1 MNCANHP
8 QSPIA
13 AYCRTCGKPLCTAC
27 SRPVMGVVYC
37 ETCLAERVGATV
49 PPSSNPYPQSSSF
62 QPVGSY
68 AAGAVP
74 PRTPRTAGPN
84 PGLAGVLGAIPFG
97 VGAIYNGQYTKGLVH
112 LGIFVA
118 LVVAL
123 SSNLADYWYI
133 ILGLGMGFF
142 VVYQIL
148 DAIHTAR
155 AIQSGRPAPDPF
167 GLTTA
172 FSPGGDSQTSPGQV
186 RDFAK
191 SVPTG
196 AVVLIALGVLFLLH
210 NLGFWFLR
218 ADVLGPLV
226 MIAIGVW
233 LLARR
238 LGSPGGVAACGARGL
253 MGPAVLMTIGAQFL
267 LNNLE
272 IISFGRTL
280 PVLLIVIGVVLAVQ
294 RTAHHSGDVYSPPPS
309 PAPAGTEAPAPAAEN
324 PVPPSEVKNG

>member
-13 AYCRTCGKPLCTAC
+13 AYCRTCGKPLCANCT
-27 SRPVMGVVYC
+27 RPVMGVIYC
-37 ETCLAERVGATV
+37 ENCLAERVGATAPL
-49 PPSSNPYPQSSSF
+49 PPNPYQPSASYQQAGQS
-62 QPVGSY
+62 
-68 AAGAVP
+68 ATIP
-74 PRTPRTAGPN
+74 PRSSGPS

-133 ILGLGMGFF
+133 ILGIGMGFF

-148 DAIHTAR
+148 DAIHTAK
-155 AIQSGRPAPDPF
+155 AIQAGRPAPDPF

-172 FSPGGDSQTSPGQV
+172 FSPGDPQASPGQP

-210 NLGFWFLR
+210 NLGWWFLR

-233 LLARR
+233 LLTRR
-238 LGSPGGVAACGARGL
+238 LGSPGGIAGCGARGL
-253 MGPAVLMTIGAQFL
+253 MGPAILMTLGAQFL
-267 LNNLE
+267 LNNLD

-280 PVLLIVIGVVLAVQ
+280 PVLLIVVGVVLAAQ
-294 RTAHHSGDVYSPPPS
+294 RSAHHSSEVYPPPP
-309 PAPAGTEAPAPAAEN
+309 PAGFAGTEGPNASVGDV
-324 PVPPSEVKNG
+324 VPPSEVKNG

>member
-13 AYCRTCGKPLCTAC
+13 AYCRTCGKPLCATC
-27 SRPVMGVVYC
+27 TRPVQGVVYC
-37 ETCLAERVGATV
+37 ETCLAERMGATAPQ
-49 PPSSNPYPQSSSF
+49 PPNPYPQSSSY
-62 QPVGSY
+62 PTVTI
-68 AAGAVP
+68 P
-74 PRTPRTAGPN
+74 PRTSGPN
-84 PGLAGVLGAIPFG
+84 PGLAGLLGAIPFG

-133 ILGLGMGFF
+133 ILGIGMGFF

-148 DAIHTAR
+148 DAIHTAK
-155 AIQSGRPAPDPF
+155 AIQAGRPAPDPF
-167 GLTTA
+167 GLTMA
-172 FSPGGDSQTSPGQV
+172 FSSADPQASPGP

-210 NLGFWFLR
+210 NLGWWFLR

-238 LGSPGGVAACGARGL
+238 LGSPGGIAGCGARGL
-253 MGPAVLMTIGAQFL
+253 MGPAILMTLGAQFL
-267 LNNLE
+267 LNNLD
-272 IISFGRTL
+272 IIPFGRTL

-294 RTAHHSGDVYSPPPS
+294 RSVHHSADIYPPP
-309 PAPAGTEAPAPAAEN
+309 APGSGGTEAPAPAAEN

>member
-8 QSPIA
+8 QSPVA
-13 AYCRTCGKPLCTAC
+13 AYCRTCGKPLCTTC
-27 SRPVMGVVYC
+27 TRPVMGVVYC
-37 ETCLAERVGATV
+37 ETCLAERVGTTA
-49 PPSSNPYPQSSSF
+49 PPPTNPYPQPSSF
-62 QPVGSY
+62 QQSSSY
-68 AAGAVP
+68 AAGAMP
-74 PRTPRTAGPN
+74 PRNPRTSGPN
-84 PGLAGVLGAIPFG
+84 PGLAGLLGAIPFG

-133 ILGLGMGFF
+133 ILGIGMGFF

-148 DAIHTAR
+148 DAVHTAR
-155 AIQSGRPAPDPF
+155 AIQAGRPAPDPF

-172 FSPGGDSQTSPGQV
+172 FSPSGDSQASPEQP
-186 RDFAK
+186 RDFVK

-196 AVVLIALGVLFLLH
+196 AVVLIVLGILFLLH
-210 NLGFWFLR
+210 NLGWWFLR

-233 LLARR
+233 LLTRR
-238 LGSPGGVAACGARGL
+238 LATPGGIARCGPRGL
-253 MGPAVLMTIGAQFL
+253 MGPAVLMTLGGQFL
-267 LNNLE
+267 LNNLH
-272 IISFGRTL
+272 IIDFGRTL

-294 RTAHHSGDVYSPPPS
+294 RSAHQSGDVYAAP
-309 PAPAGTEAPAPAAEN
+309 PAPGSGGTETSGPAAEN

>member
-13 AYCRTCGKPLCTAC
+13 AYCRTCGKPLCATC
-27 SRPVMGVVYC
+27 TRPVMGVVYC
-37 ETCLAERVGATV
+37 ENCLAERVGATA
-49 PPSSNPYPQSSSF
+49 PPPPNPYPQSSSF
-62 QPVGSY
+62 QPSSSY
-68 AAGAVP
+68 PAGTIP
-74 PRTPRTAGPN
+74 PRGPRTSGPN
-84 PGLAGVLGAIPFG
+84 PGLAGLLGAIPFG

-133 ILGLGMGFF
+133 ILGIGMGFF

-148 DAIHTAR
+148 DAIHTAK
-155 AIQSGRPAPDPF
+155 AIQAGRPAPDPF
-167 GLTTA
+167 GLTMA
-172 FSPGGDSQTSPGQV
+172 FSSGDPQVSPGQP

-210 NLGFWFLR
+210 NLGWWFLR
-218 ADVLGPLV
+218 ADVLVPLV

-238 LGSPGGVAACGARGL
+238 LGSPGGITGCGARGL
-253 MGPAVLMTIGAQFL
+253 MGPAVLMTIGGQFL
-267 LNNLE
+267 LNNLG
-272 IISFGRTL
+272 IIPFGRTL

-294 RTAHHSGDVYSPPPS
+294 RTAHHSGDIYPPP
-309 PAPAGTEAPAPAAEN
+309 PAPSSSGGTEAPTPAPEN

>member
-13 AYCRTCGKPLCTAC
+13 AYCRTCGKPLCANCT
-27 SRPVMGVVYC
+27 RPVMGVIYC
-37 ETCLAERVGATV
+37 ENCVAERMGASA
-49 PPSSNPYPQSSSF
+49 PPPPQPGPYQ
-62 QPVGSY
+62 QPASDRPSAYQPGPI
-68 AAGAVP
+68 P
-74 PRTPRTAGPN
+74 PRPTSGPN
-84 PGLAGVLGAIPFG
+84 PGLAGLLGAIPFG

-133 ILGLGMGFF
+133 ILGIGMGFF

-148 DAIHTAR
+148 DAIHTAK

-172 FSPGGDSQTSPGQV
+172 FSPGDSQSIPGQP
-186 RDFAK
+186 REFAK
-191 SVPTG
+191 GVPTG
-196 AVVLIALGVLFLLH
+196 AIVLIGLGVLFLLH

-226 MIAIGVW
+226 LIGLGVW

-238 LGSPGGVAACGARGL
+238 MGSPGGIAACGTRGL
-253 MGPAVLMTIGAQFL
+253 MGPAVLMTLGAQFL
-267 LNNLE
+267 LNNLGVV
-272 IISFGRTL
+272 SFGRTL
-280 PVLLIVIGVVLAVQ
+280 PVLLIVIGVVLAIQ
-294 RTAHHSGDVYSPPPS
+294 RTSHHSGDVYPHSQ
-309 PAPAGTEAPAPAAEN
+309 APGSGRTEAPSAPASDA
-324 PVPPSEVKNG
+324 VPPSEVKNG

>member
-13 AYCRTCGKPLCTAC
+13 AYCRTCGKPLCSNCT
-27 SRPVMGVVYC
+27 RPVMGVIYC
-37 ETCLAERVGATV
+37 ENCLAERVGATAPL
-49 PPSSNPYPQSSSF
+49 PPNPY
-62 QPVGSY
+62 QPSAPYQQVGQP
-68 AAGAVP
+68 AKIP
-74 PRTPRTAGPN
+74 PRSSGPS
-84 PGLAGVLGAIPFG
+84 PGLAGFLGAIPFG

-123 SSNLADYWYI
+123 SSNLAAYWYI
-133 ILGLGMGFF
+133 ILGIGMGFF

-148 DAIHTAR
+148 DAVHTAK
-155 AIQSGRPAPDPF
+155 AIQAGRPAPDPF

-172 FSPGGDSQTSPGQV
+172 FSPGDPQASTGQP

-210 NLGFWFLR
+210 NLGWWFLR

-238 LGSPGGVAACGARGL
+238 LGSPGGIAGCGARGL
-253 MGPAVLMTIGAQFL
+253 MGPAILMTLGAQFL
-267 LNNLE
+267 LNNLD

-280 PVLLIVIGVVLAVQ
+280 PVLLIVVGVVLAAQ
-294 RTAHHSGDVYSPPPS
+294 RSAHNSGEVYPPPP
-309 PAPAGTEAPAPAAEN
+309 PAGFAGTEGPNASVGDV
-324 PVPPSEVKNG
+324 VPPSEVKKG

>member
-13 AYCRTCGKPLCTAC
+13 ANCRTCAKPLCTNC
-27 SRPVMGVVYC
+27 TRPVMGVIYC
-37 ETCLAERVGATV
+37 ENCLAERVGATTPL
-49 PPSSNPYPQSSSF
+49 PPANAYQQSSSY
-62 QPVGSY
+62 QQSGSY
-68 AAGAVP
+68 PAGTIP
-74 PRTPRTAGPN
+74 PRTSGPS
-84 PGLAGVLGAIPFG
+84 PGLAGLLGAIPFG

-112 LGIFVA
+112 LGVFVA
-118 LVVAL
+118 LVVGL

-133 ILGLGMGFF
+133 ILGIGMGFF

-172 FSPGGDSQTSPGQV
+172 FSPGDSQVSPGQA

-191 SVPTG
+191 NVPTG
-196 AVVLIALGVLFLLH
+196 AVVLIALGILFLLH
-210 NLGFWFLR
+210 NLGWWFLR

-238 LGSPGGVAACGARGL
+238 LGSPGGVAGCGARGL
-253 MGPAVLMTIGAQFL
+253 MGPAVLMTLGAQFL
-267 LNNLE
+267 LNNLG
-272 IISFGRTL
+272 IIPFGRML

-294 RTAHHSGDVYSPPPS
+294 RSSHHSGDIYPPP
-309 PAPAGTEAPAPAAEN
+309 PAPGSAGTEGPDTPVGDAA
-324 PVPPSEVKNG
+324 PPSEVKNG

>member
-1 MNCANHP
+1 
-8 QSPIA
+8 
-13 AYCRTCGKPLCTAC
+13 
-27 SRPVMGVVYC
+27 
-37 ETCLAERVGATV
+37 
-49 PPSSNPYPQSSSF
+49 
-62 QPVGSY
+62 
-68 AAGAVP
+68 
-74 PRTPRTAGPN
+74 
-84 PGLAGVLGAIPFG
+84 
-97 VGAIYNGQYTKGLVH
+97 
-112 LGIFVA
+112 
-118 LVVAL
+118 
-123 SSNLADYWYI
+123 
-133 ILGLGMGFF
+133 MGFF

-167 GLTTA
+167 GLATA
-172 FSPGGDSQTSPGQV
+172 FSPGDSQVSPGQS

-191 SVPTG
+191 NVPTG

-210 NLGFWFLR
+210 NLRWWFLR

-238 LGSPGGVAACGARGL
+238 LGSPGGIAGCGARGL

-267 LNNLE
+267 LNNLD

-294 RTAHHSGDVYSPPPS
+294 RTAHHPGDVYA
-309 PAPAGTEAPAPAAEN
+309 APAAPSSGVTEAASPAAEN

>member
-1 MNCANHP
+1 
-8 QSPIA
+8 
-13 AYCRTCGKPLCTAC
+13 
-27 SRPVMGVVYC
+27 
-37 ETCLAERVGATV
+37 
-49 PPSSNPYPQSSSF
+49 
-62 QPVGSY
+62 
-68 AAGAVP
+68 
-74 PRTPRTAGPN
+74 
-84 PGLAGVLGAIPFG
+84 

-123 SSNLADYWYI
+123 SSNLAVYWYI
-133 ILGLGMGFF
+133 VLGIGMGFF

-155 AIQSGRPAPDPF
+155 AIQSGHPAPDPF

-172 FSPGGDSQTSPGQV
+172 FSPGDPQVSPGQA
-186 RDFAK
+186 RDFGK

-210 NLGFWFLR
+210 NLGLWFLR
-218 ADVLGPLV
+218 GDVLGPLV

-238 LGSPGGVAACGARGL
+238 LGSPGGIAGCGARGL

-267 LNNLE
+267 LNNLD

-294 RTAHHSGDVYSPPPS
+294 RTAHHSGDVYPPPPPPS
-309 PAPAGTEAPAPAAEN
+309 PGGTEAPAPAAEN
-324 PVPPSEVKNG
+324 PVPPSEVNNG

>member
-8 QSPIA
+8 QTPIA
-13 AYCRTCGKPLCTAC
+13 AYCRTCGKPLCATC
-27 SRPVMGVVYC
+27 TRPVMGVVYC
-37 ETCLAERVGATV
+37 ETCLAERVGAAA
-49 PPSSNPYPQSSSF
+49 PPSSNPYPQPSSF

-68 AAGAVP
+68 PAGTIP
-74 PRTPRTAGPN
+74 PRTPRTSGPN
-84 PGLAGVLGAIPFG
+84 PGLAGLLGAIPFG

-133 ILGLGMGFF
+133 ILGIGMGFF

-148 DAIHTAR
+148 DAIHTAK
-155 AIQSGRPAPDPF
+155 AIQAGHPAPDPF
-167 GLTTA
+167 GLTSA
-172 FSPGGDSQTSPGQV
+172 FSPGDSQVSSGQP
-186 RDFAK
+186 RDFVK

-210 NLGFWFLR
+210 TLGWWFLR

-238 LGSPGGVAACGARGL
+238 LGSPGGITGCGARGL

-267 LNNLE
+267 LNNLNV
-272 IISFGRTL
+272 ISFGRTL

-294 RTAHHSGDVYSPPPS
+294 RTAHHSDDTYTPPS
-309 PAPAGTEAPAPAAEN
+309 APSSGGTEAPTPAPEN
-324 PVPPSEVKNG
+324 PVSPSEVKNG